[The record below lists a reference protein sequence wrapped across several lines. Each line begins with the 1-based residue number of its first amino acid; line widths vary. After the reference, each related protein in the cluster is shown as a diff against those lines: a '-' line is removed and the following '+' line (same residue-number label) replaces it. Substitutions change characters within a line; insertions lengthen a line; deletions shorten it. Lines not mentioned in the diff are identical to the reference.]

1 MSEVQTGAIAQHDA
15 DAQGDGH
22 RRRTVINWVLAGLT
36 VPGALAIILYQYAQV
51 LATAGCSERTCAK
64 LGPSPFVFGL
74 IEYGAPVVAVLAV
87 ALWIGRAPAPHTPA
101 PAALPD
107 ALEFVAQADD
117 VDLLGDDVEF
127 YDWAVASDGEIG

>member
-1 MSEVQTGAIAQHDA
+1 MSEVQTGAIAQDDA

-74 IEYGAPVVAVLAV
+74 IEYGAPVVA
-87 ALWIGRAPAPHTPA
+87 
-101 PAALPD
+101 
-107 ALEFVAQADD
+107 
-117 VDLLGDDVEF
+117 
-127 YDWAVASDGEIG
+127 ASGARPSTSRTSA

>member
-15 DAQGDGH
+15 DDAQGDGH

-87 ALWIGRAPAPHTPA
+87 ALSFVTAKTRRGIVVPLVAWALLIAGFAVLTFSFETP
-101 PAALPD
+101 
-107 ALEFVAQADD
+107 
-117 VDLLGDDVEF
+117 
-127 YDWAVASDGEIG
+127 

>member
-1 MSEVQTGAIAQHDA
+1 MSEVQTGAIVQHDA
-15 DAQGDGH
+15 DDAQGDGH

-87 ALWIGRAPAPHTPA
+87 ALSFVTAKTRRGIVVPLVAWALLIAGFAVLTFSFETP
-101 PAALPD
+101 
-107 ALEFVAQADD
+107 
-117 VDLLGDDVEF
+117 
-127 YDWAVASDGEIG
+127 